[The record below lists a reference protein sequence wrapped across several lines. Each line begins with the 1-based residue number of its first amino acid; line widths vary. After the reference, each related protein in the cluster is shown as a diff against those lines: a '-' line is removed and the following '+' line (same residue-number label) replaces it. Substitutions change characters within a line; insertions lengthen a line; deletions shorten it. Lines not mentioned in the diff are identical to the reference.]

1 MAFFA
6 FLWELVKTWFS
17 LFAAPFLNTEML
29 WIIIPVYLNWIFAD
43 FFQEKRG
50 TSLGNAI
57 SNGIVGLWA
66 SLDWVRT
73 SMRVYQ
79 STGISGLHL
88 AGNIAGSVAVFA
100 YGLWI
105 VHDGIKGKKIV
116 HYIGR
121 IRVVTYILLMVTPLV
136 YNSDI
141 NVGMAVLAMIL
152 FFPLFYFLGEGVE
165 HFLPDPVS
173 IQEDQ
178 EKPSDEPVFMPPT
191 RS

>member
-1 MAFFA
+1 MVLFA
-6 FLWELVKTWFS
+6 FLWELVKTWFG

-57 SNGIVGLWA
+57 SNGVVGLWA

-73 SMRVYQ
+73 SVRLYQ
-79 STGISGLHL
+79 STGISGWHVV
-88 AGNIAGSVAVFA
+88 GNIAGSLAVFA

-121 IRVVTYILLMVTPLV
+121 IRVVTYVLLMITPLV
-136 YNSDI
+136 YNSDM
-141 NVGMAVLAMIL
+141 NVGMAVVAMIL
-152 FFPLFYFLGEGVE
+152 FSPLFYFFGEAVE
-165 HFLPDPVS
+165 HFLPDPIS
-173 IQEDQ
+173 IREED
-178 EKPSDEPVFMPPT
+178 EKSAREPAFTPLS

>member
-1 MAFFA
+1 MALVA
-6 FLWELVKTWFS
+6 FLWELVKTWFG

-29 WIIIPVYLNWIFAD
+29 WIIVPVYLNWIFAD

-57 SNGIVGLWA
+57 SNGVVGLWA

-73 SMRVYQ
+73 SIRLYQ
-79 STGISGLHL
+79 STVISGWHL
-88 AGNIAGSVAVFA
+88 AGNIAGSLGVFA

-121 IRVVTYILLMVTPLV
+121 IRVVTYILLMITPLV
-136 YNSDI
+136 YNSDMNI
-141 NVGMAVLAMIL
+141 GMAVLAMVL
-152 FFPLFYFLGEGVE
+152 FSPLFYFFGEAVE
-165 HFLPDPVS
+165 HFLPDPIS
-173 IQEDQ
+173 IWE
-178 EKPSDEPVFMPPT
+178 ENKKSASEPEFTPMS